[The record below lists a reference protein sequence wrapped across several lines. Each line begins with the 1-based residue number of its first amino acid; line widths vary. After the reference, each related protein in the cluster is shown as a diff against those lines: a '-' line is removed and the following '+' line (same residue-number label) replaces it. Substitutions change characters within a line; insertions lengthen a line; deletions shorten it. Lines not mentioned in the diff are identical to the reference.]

1 MMLLRAL
8 VVWLMIIAL
17 ETLHGIVRQVFIA
30 PNIGDLPAR
39 QLGVFTG
46 SLLILAVV
54 WFFYEWLQVVTV
66 KGQLVVGA
74 GWCVLT
80 ILFEVSLGLALRLSW
95 QRLLADYDIR
105 QGGLMLFGM
114 LILVFSLRIVS
125 LIRAKS

>member
-1 MMLLRAL
+1 
-8 VVWLMIIAL
+8 
-17 ETLHGIVRQVFIA
+17 
-30 PNIGDLPAR
+30 
-39 QLGVFTG
+39 
-46 SLLILAVV
+46 LAVV

>member
-80 ILFEVSLGLALRLSW
+80 ILFEVSLGLALGLSW
-95 QRLLADYDIR
+95 QRLLSDYDIR

>member
-1 MMLLRAL
+1 MLLRAL